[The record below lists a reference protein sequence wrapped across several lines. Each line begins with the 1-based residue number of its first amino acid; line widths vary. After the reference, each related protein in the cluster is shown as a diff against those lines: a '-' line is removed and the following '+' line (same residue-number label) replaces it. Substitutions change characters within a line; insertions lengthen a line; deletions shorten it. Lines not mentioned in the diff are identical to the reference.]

1 VIKDCYQL
9 RMDMIWTDITA
20 AWPNIALAWAA
31 LFLVAASPGPSVM
44 AIMGISM
51 ARGRRAGMIFTAGCM
66 TGATTWAV
74 LAGLGLSVWLTSY
87 ANGIMILKICG
98 GLYLLWM
105 AFKSFK
111 SALTPD
117 KRHTQ
122 TRNFDALTNLFPR
135 GLALHLTNPKAI
147 LGWAAVITLS
157 QSEGGSIP
165 VLVFT
170 LAGCLAI
177 TFTIHFTYA
186 AVFASKTA
194 MAAYAKSRRWVEG
207 TLAAVFGYAG
217 LRLLTD

>member
-1 VIKDCYQL
+1 
-9 RMDMIWTDITA
+9 MDMIWTDITA

-157 QSEGGSIP
+157 QSEGGRSRFLCSHLRAVWRSHSRSTSP
-165 VLVFT
+165 MPQCLQAKQPWPPMQSRV
-170 LAGCLAI
+170 AGSKALWPLCLA
-177 TFTIHFTYA
+177 TQGC
-186 AVFASKTA
+186 VS
-194 MAAYAKSRRWVEG
+194 SRTKQTVRE
-207 TLAAVFGYAG
+207 
-217 LRLLTD
+217 